1 MKRVEENRNE
11 YVRNMSEMVEDE
23 EEDEEEDVA
32 ALSSLDSYQL
42 CQKYQQVM
50 NSPKHAASLCSTEN
64 ALMLS
69 SIMFLMLSLSFQL
82 QLKLRSAASQ
92 LRQAREKV
100 GQPAMI
106 ELSFLHLNLQVY
118 SRYLC
123 IHIRT
128 CLTHLTVLRVKHY

>member
-11 YVRNMSEMVEDE
+11 YVCNMPEMVKDEGEDE
-23 EEDEEEDVA
+23 DEDVA

-50 NSPKHAASLCSTEN
+50 NSPGRAVSLYSTEN
-64 ALMLS
+64 VPILCSIMCLML
-69 SIMFLMLSLSFQL
+69 FLSFQL

-92 LRQAREKV
+92 LHQAREKV

-106 ELSFLHLNLQVY
+106 ELSLL
-118 SRYLC
+118 
-123 IHIRT
+123 
-128 CLTHLTVLRVKHY
+128 LTSL